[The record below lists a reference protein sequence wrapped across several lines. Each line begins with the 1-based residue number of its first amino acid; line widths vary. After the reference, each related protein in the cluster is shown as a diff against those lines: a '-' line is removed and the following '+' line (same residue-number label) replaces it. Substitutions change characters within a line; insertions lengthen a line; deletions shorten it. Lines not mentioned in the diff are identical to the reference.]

1 MDPGLVSMEP
11 LEKKYGVRPLLL
23 SWHETRQFLF
33 DFLPPGIVQ
42 FDSQVCSCWTKS
54 LGNMFICFTS
64 LL

>member
-42 FDSQVCSCWTKS
+42 FDSQVRCC
-54 LGNMFICFTS
+54 
-64 LL
+64 